1 MQDLRINVCAGGTV
15 AVYVYATTPPLTVL
29 GTGTVVNPGTGK
41 SATVAIS
48 LDTTT
53 YVAGPLTL
61 GAAYSGEHTPP
72 PLLL

>member
-1 MQDLRINVCAGGTV
+1 M
-15 AVYVYATTPPLTVL
+15 AVYVYSTTAPFTVL

-53 YVAGPLTL
+53 YPVGPLTL
-61 GAAYSGEHTPP
+61 GAAYSGEHS
-72 PLLL
+72 PLIGPC